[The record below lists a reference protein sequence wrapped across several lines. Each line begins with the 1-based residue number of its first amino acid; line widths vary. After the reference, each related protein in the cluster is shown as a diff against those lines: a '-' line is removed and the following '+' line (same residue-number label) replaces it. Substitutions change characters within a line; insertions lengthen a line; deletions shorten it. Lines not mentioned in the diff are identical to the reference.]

1 MLNISH
7 CKHIVI
13 IILALMTSHSGMLF
27 AAPVFSDGSD
37 GAFNPVASQTINLD
51 LVAPDGIFNFTTIN
65 IPFGVEIKFIGNTLN
80 TPVFFSATGDVV
92 IDGRINVSAGNF
104 NGAAGPGGGN
114 GGSQGLTG
122 SPGSGP
128 SPGLGGPP
136 SGGVGNSGGGGGL
149 ATEGL
154 IATQF
159 SGGNPAP
166 GGGAVARPEL
176 ISGISGGGG
185 SGGGG
190 GGSGFVFGV
199 ELEGGV
205 GGGSGGGLQ
214 ISTPGDITIS
224 GELFANGGH
233 AGWSF
238 ANAFS
243 HGGPGGGGSGGNIEL
258 FADTISLQSTVLVS
272 AIGGAGGG
280 LSTQPVP
287 NDPYVF
293 SNLAHGGLG
302 YLSLNGTTISIDPGA
317 IIDAKLSAIDIDID
331 GDGIVNNF
339 DNCILIPNPAQR
351 DTDGDG
357 FGNFCDPDFDNDL
370 VINAADL
377 AFFKTKFFSSD
388 SEADL
393 NGDGVVNAAD
403 LAILKT
409 MFFKPPGPSGLVP

>member
-1 MLNISH
+1 MLNIRPY
-7 CKHIVI
+7 KYIVI
-13 IILALMTSHSGMLF
+13 IMLAQMASHSATLF

-51 LVAPDGIFNFTTIN
+51 AVAPDGTFNFTTIN
-65 IPFGVEIKFIGNTLN
+65 IPFGVEIKFTSNTLN

-92 IDGRINVSAGNF
+92 IDGRINVSAGHF
-104 NGAAGPGGGN
+104 YGGAGSGGGN
-114 GGSQGLTG
+114 GGSQGLIG

-128 SPGLGGPP
+128 SPGLGGP
-136 SGGVGNSGGGGGL
+136 SSAGVGNSGGGGGL

-154 IATQF
+154 IATQY

-166 GGGAVARPEL
+166 GGDAIARPEL
-176 ISGISGGGG
+176 TPGISGGGG

-190 GGSGFVFGV
+190 GGSGFFFGV
-199 ELEGGV
+199 ELTGGV

-214 ISTPGDITIS
+214 ISTLGNITIS
-224 GELFANGGH
+224 GKIYANGGH

-238 ANAFS
+238 ANVFS
-243 HGGPGGGGSGGNIEL
+243 HGGPGGGGSGGNVEL
-258 FADTISLQSTVLVS
+258 FADTISLESTALVS

-280 LSTQPVP
+280 LSTQPVA

-302 YLSLNGTTISIDPGA
+302 YLSLSASTISIDPGA
-317 IIDAKLSAIDIDID
+317 IINAKLSAIDID
-331 GDGIVNNF
+331 GDGLDDNS
-339 DNCILIPNPAQR
+339 DNCILLPNPVQR

-357 FGNFCDPDFDNDL
+357 FGNYCDPDLNNDL

-377 AFFKTKFFSSD
+377 AIFKTKFFSSD
-388 SEADL
+388 AEADL